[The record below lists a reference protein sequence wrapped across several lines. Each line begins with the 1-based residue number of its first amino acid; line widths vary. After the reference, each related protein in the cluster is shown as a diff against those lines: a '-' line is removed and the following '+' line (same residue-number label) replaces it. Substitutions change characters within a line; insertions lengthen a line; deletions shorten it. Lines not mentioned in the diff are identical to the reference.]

1 MFLFHK
7 GQTIDNRYTMVF
19 PHKIWTCAETRR
31 GGLFPQR
38 FILVPSWKSHCSG
51 AGSGIHLE
59 QSLDVLRE
67 SVRRIDAVEPV
78 GDVAQMGI
86 EFVAVNLLVGNPRM
100 GKMTGKVWLDHDVCV
115 PKAGMVGADV
125 TYNSNAPQPV
135 AHILKLWNAKTAADG
150 LLCGTVVHVGVKL
163 GKRSERCYLQCLPYG
178 RHGRC
183 IVFLEMLQDELI
195 FRTIQF
201 FLQAVD
207 IVLMHDRA
215 VCQSRVQKPKGT
227 MTLRE
232 YTDEASTNSNF
243 DALDGCKDEQ
253 AQLFIKVIETDYQIE
268 MGVWLKNMT
277 LLVCLHQSPIA
288 CQAEVADGVKNRDCF
303 CLIVDYKSSLLQNIY
318 LLLESEEL
326 LGVSHKRINKKWPA
340 LVRYIPCG
348 REAAAGSIRCK
359 GTTFISIRQ
368 IFWRKSA

>member
-1 MFLFHK
+1 
-7 GQTIDNRYTMVF
+7 
-19 PHKIWTCAETRR
+19 
-31 GGLFPQR
+31 
-38 FILVPSWKSHCSG
+38 
-51 AGSGIHLE
+51 
-59 QSLDVLRE
+59 
-67 SVRRIDAVEPV
+67 
-78 GDVAQMGI
+78 
-86 EFVAVNLLVGNPRM
+86 
-100 GKMTGKVWLDHDVCV
+100 
-115 PKAGMVGADV
+115 
-125 TYNSNAPQPV
+125 
-135 AHILKLWNAKTAADG
+135 
-150 LLCGTVVHVGVKL
+150 
-163 GKRSERCYLQCLPYG
+163 
-178 RHGRC
+178 
-183 IVFLEMLQDELI
+183 
-195 FRTIQF
+195 
-201 FLQAVD
+201 
-207 IVLMHDRA
+207 
-215 VCQSRVQKPKGT
+215 

-303 CLIVDYKSSLLQNIY
+303 CLIVDYESSLLQNIY